1 MKILEKTY
9 NECVARNEL
18 YVCQIICEESNKVFL
33 ESMKESQTSI
43 INGDSKSKQISE
55 AMDNTFEHSISLA
68 RDTEMTA
75 DRKTQTTAVRNVVS
89 QLTMCIKLGM
99 MDQYKNIPIC

>member
-1 MKILEKTY
+1 
-9 NECVARNEL
+9 
-18 YVCQIICEESNKVFL
+18 
-33 ESMKESQTSI
+33 MKESQTSI

-99 MDQYKNIPIC
+99 MVQYKKYTNMLMDELYFLCKSENGELQDRYYHALM